1 MAAHANGAKG
11 DFAKTVIMPGDSWWA
26 NYIAEHFLDDAR
38 EVISVRNML
47 GYTDSWQGKPVSVMG
62 QSKQRIRFIVSS
74 DRVSARLWYVS
85 GRREMRYCEWPLSV
99 FCKHTI
105 GFSKKR
111 EPCGSRWQ

>member
-47 GYTDSWQGKPVSVMG
+47 GYTGSWQGKPVSVMG
-62 QSKQRIRFIVSS
+62 
-74 DRVSARLWYVS
+74 
-85 GRREMRYCEWPLSV
+85 
-99 FCKHTI
+99 H
-105 GFSKKR
+105 
-111 EPCGSRWQ
+111 